1 MVAFEHPHPH
11 GALLPTGH
19 LALPFFDDRHRA
31 LANALVQRATT
42 PGGGA
47 SDEGPHRDGFT
58 AMPPDRRSELVQQEL
73 LAHLAAA
80 SGEACPLPPGHRVL
94 EPGSAVAAATA
105 LGLARC
111 ALAVVTA
118 QLGRHRVPVL
128 TASEGQ
134 QAGLGMV
141 HQRIETAALLT
152 YRTAWAQDLPPRPET
167 GHPGLETAQQT
178 ADLQAAIGHA
188 LAAAGL
194 AADLLGD
201 RAPSATA
208 MVCAL
213 EQRIGQLQADPV
225 QHQRALHT
233 LGGLVLK
240 A

>member
-11 GALLPTGH
+11 GPLLPTGH
-19 LALPFFDDRHRA
+19 LALPFFDDTHRA
-31 LANALVQRATT
+31 LVNRLVAWAGECASTPAPRADT
-42 PGGGA
+42 
-47 SDEGPHRDGFT
+47 
-58 AMPPDRRSELVQQEL
+58 PDRRSEVVRQEF
-73 LAHLAAA
+73 LAFLGDTDGA
-80 SGEACPLPPGHRVL
+80 SGGPA
-94 EPGSAVAAATA
+94 ADAATA
-105 LGLARC
+105 LGLARR
-111 ALAVVTA
+111 ALAAGVA
-118 QLGRHRVPVL
+118 QSKR
-128 TASEGQ
+128 Q
-134 QAGLGMV
+134 QPAGAAAAEALQSALGMV

-152 YRTAWAQDLPPRPET
+152 YRAAWAQDLHPRPET
-167 GHPGLETAQQT
+167 GHPGLEAAQQT

-208 MVCAL
+208 MVRAL